1 MKRLILGVAA
11 ALILSAGQAAA
22 DGLPSKGH
30 VRDVDNNPA
39 FSWRGFYAGLHAG
52 VATGNTQGEIG
63 PFSSDYEMNGA
74 LYGAQV
80 GYLGQWGNVVAGI
93 EGTYSG
99 SNVQGSDA
107 GCALVIFDCRRD
119 VNWLATAVGRAGV
132 AYDRVLLYG
141 LAGVAWAD
149 VDTEIRVLN
158 HPFLSG
164 GDTHVGWT
172 AGFGVEWALSN
183 RVSARIEYAHI
194 DLGRENQSLNVA
206 DGYIGPTFVDEG
218 GGRIRDRVDL
228 QMDTV
233 RLGINVKLGDH
244 N

>member
-1 MKRLILGVAA
+1 
-11 ALILSAGQAAA
+11 
-22 DGLPSKGH
+22 
-30 VRDVDNNPA
+30 
-39 FSWRGFYAGLHAG
+39 
-52 VATGNTQGEIG
+52 
-63 PFSSDYEMNGA
+63 
-74 LYGAQV
+74 
-80 GYLGQWGNVVAGI
+80 
-93 EGTYSG
+93 
-99 SNVQGSDA
+99 
-107 GCALVIFDCRRD
+107 
-119 VNWLATAVGRAGV
+119 
-132 AYDRVLLYG
+132 

-164 GDTHVGWT
+164 GDTQVGWT

-194 DLGRENQSLNVA
+194 DLGRDNQSLSYAGHGGVE
-206 DGYIGPTFVDEG
+206 VLSLEEG
-218 GGRIRDRVDL
+218 SGRIRDRVDL